1 MYIHCI
7 FRRLWLLIGAA
18 LFYVASASHLKVD
31 SAVWGEPAGVDQDY
45 PDTGREQQ
53 DNDHNGVDQDYPYTG
68 REQQDNDHN
77 GVDQDYPD
85 TGREQQDNDHNAQ
98 FLQQYYP
105 DAEVEQSDDF
115 GIELQQD
122 DPEMQQNDY
131 DTDLQQ
137 IEGDDLGEAELQQD
151 DSDGQPQQED
161 NYDAELEELLGDD
174 DGDAQLQVDYSDDG
188 FMAMLQA
195 IPPAE
200 DHYGLAELAKFD
212 KLPQLQQE
220 TGEDDSGEL
229 QQDDSPESDE
239 AAEVEEDEMDKAYE
253 TKIEA
258 LLQELEK
265 QQEYDE
271 DNAQLQQD
279 DEGGED
285 NLVDVEQDD
294 EKEPSEEE
302 MEALLQQDNEDGD
315 SLFQQGED
323 GANDEMALEAQDGNE
338 EGGEGTAVAQWNN
351 RWDGPLRVV
360 CSPGQGLYGV
370 RSVHSNSKQDR
381 LFSWYCKKVSVLLCM
396 YLATGSNIIAIILLL
411 VVYLHFDVPLYL
423 NSAGVSRHRT
433 APDLCYSTTVAV
445 SKVTAVLY
453 SNL

>member
-1 MYIHCI
+1 MVIYNSRKQGKAMQTVLEQKQPRFNNLHICNFHIMYIVYSC
-7 FRRLWLLIGAA
+7 RRLWLLIGAA
-18 LFYVASASHLKVD
+18 LLYVASASHLKVD

-53 DNDHNGVDQDYPYTG
+53 DNDHN
-68 REQQDNDHN
+68 
-77 GVDQDYPD
+77 
-85 TGREQQDNDHNAQ
+85 AQ
-98 FLQQYYP
+98 FLQQEYP

-115 GIELQQD
+115 GIELQQN

-137 IEGDDLGEAELQQD
+137 IEGDDLEEAELQQD
-151 DSDGQPQQED
+151 NSNGQPQQED

-174 DGDAQLQVDYSDDG
+174 DDGDAQLQVDYSDDG
-188 FMAMLQA
+188 LMAMLQA

-239 AAEVEEDEMDKAYE
+239 AAEVQEDEMDKAYE

-279 DEGGED
+279 DENGED

-315 SLFQQGED
+315 SLFQQRVD
-323 GANDEMALEAQDGNE
+323 GADNDEMALEAQDGNE

-360 CSPGQGLYGV
+360 CPPGQGLYGV

-396 YLATGSNIIAIILLL
+396 YLATGSYIN
-411 VVYLHFDVPLYL
+411 YNYHFALGGLFAFNVM
-423 NSAGVSRHRT
+423 
-433 APDLCYSTTVAV
+433 CYCI
-445 SKVTAVLY
+445 
-453 SNL
+453 